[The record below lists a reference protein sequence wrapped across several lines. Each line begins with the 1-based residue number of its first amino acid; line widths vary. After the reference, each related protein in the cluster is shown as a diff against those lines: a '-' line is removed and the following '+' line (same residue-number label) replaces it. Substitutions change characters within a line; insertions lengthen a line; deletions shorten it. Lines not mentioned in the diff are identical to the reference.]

1 MHACDGGAHR
11 FGRTA
16 EHVDVRVVNGHV
28 PFRRYSVDFHFA
40 RATAGRLVLGYD
52 VGPQHTCGAELRDL
66 HEIIRADRHRKADR
80 RSRLVDREPLLHQ
93 FYDIFVAYGQREG
106 QFLDDR
112 RTAVVELLAVDADEA
127 DAFVLR
133 NLFNQV
139 GNCGESFGGTFF
151 ASQFAFEREFVGQS
165 PMENRTIT
173 ETLDIGWKLL
183 GLLPKEELDRIDTK
197 VLNQYYQPTD
207 IDLVEQA
214 VSDAQSMME

>member
-1 MHACDGGAHR
+1 M
-11 FGRTA
+11 
-16 EHVDVRVVNGHV
+16 
-28 PFRRYSVDFHFA
+28 
-40 RATAGRLVLGYD
+40 
-52 VGPQHTCGAELRDL
+52 
-66 HEIIRADRHRKADR
+66 
-80 RSRLVDREPLLHQ
+80 VDREPLLHQ

-139 GNCGESFGGTFF
+139 GNCGESLGGTFF
-151 ASQFAFEREFVGQS
+151 ASQFAFEREFVGQG

-183 GLLPKEELDRIDTK
+183 SMLPRSELKRIRDDMLDQYLPKKEE
-197 VLNQYYQPTD
+197 
-207 IDLVEQA
+207 EA
-214 VSDAQSMME
+214 